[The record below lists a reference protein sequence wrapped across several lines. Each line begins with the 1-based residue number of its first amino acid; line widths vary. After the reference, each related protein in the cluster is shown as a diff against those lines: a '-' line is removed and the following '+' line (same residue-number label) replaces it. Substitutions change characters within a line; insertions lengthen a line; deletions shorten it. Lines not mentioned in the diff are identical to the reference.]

1 MKKVLSS
8 NALKIIACLAML
20 FDHIGKIVYLFF
32 PTESMYWLNYA
43 FSIIGRLALPIF
55 VFLLIEGFYH
65 TKNIKKYFIR
75 LGIMAAIIGLSEII
89 LAFIPSLNMTDTL
102 FKAGNIFI
110 DLLLILLTLFF
121 YHSKEIRLK
130 ICVIFPL
137 AYFIISLL
145 LQNETIFIFN
155 DNLKAIMSGFLTQYS
170 FISPLIIVLYLLI
183 HYIYNYI
190 IHKKYDEEALKAID
204 IESFKRDIRTNSYIL
219 AISLISLLMYSFTYL
234 IQDNT
239 ILNTSYVINTYFIL
253 SIFVIYFYNGK
264 LGKTNVYIQ
273 GAYYLFYPLHLGIIF
288 LITYLISLF

>member
-8 NALKIIACLAML
+8 NAIKIIACIAML

-32 PTESMYWLNYA
+32 PTENMYWLNYA

-121 YHSKEIRLK
+121 YH
-130 ICVIFPL
+130 
-137 AYFIISLL
+137 
-145 LQNETIFIFN
+145 
-155 DNLKAIMSGFLTQYS
+155 
-170 FISPLIIVLYLLI
+170 
-183 HYIYNYI
+183 
-190 IHKKYDEEALKAID
+190 
-204 IESFKRDIRTNSYIL
+204 
-219 AISLISLLMYSFTYL
+219 
-234 IQDNT
+234 
-239 ILNTSYVINTYFIL
+239 
-253 SIFVIYFYNGK
+253 
-264 LGKTNVYIQ
+264 
-273 GAYYLFYPLHLGIIF
+273 
-288 LITYLISLF
+288 